1 MLRSFNSSALYSS
14 TTLYLF
20 PPDADEPPLTL
31 PVSTFLPSSNSDLVV
46 HDDNTPNDEASPSI
60 VSLLRVSSIPGNPD
74 SLQLLLLQ
82 TTSTTTSKTLL
93 TLSLQTGQIESTS
106 SASPSTSDISP
117 NGCTFVS
124 VTSRE
129 ITVTTDTTFTISKKF
144 DEDISTARFLTNDML
159 VVITSN
165 SKTYRFTC
173 LKIPPPQ
180 PPVEQGWLDWSLKLI
195 HLRSPTLKSIY
206 ICEGSKKSVYV
217 SSNTITSINLNGR
230 IEITTQKRSVSVDV
244 KINEKAVDLIK
255 DLRDLESLTSYLHTI
270 LESIKGVKV
279 IEDILEKLRIRG
291 DEIGCGIEINKV
303 VEDVEICKNV
313 WTVLVSSLG
322 KGDEVECEDEEIKTY
337 VDYLINDKIEE
348 ECITLNE
355 IFKCYRKKG
364 SFRKNSKFLKLL
376 YGPVLWDVFWSKNI
390 EDIEIKLNLNRIECC
405 EGILLGLNSSELKM
419 DLGKLISFIVRK
431 GRDNDEVRMLEFHNT
446 VKESLNLSTENI
458 VRGFIWS
465 KKASSVVEE
474 ITEKMERKTM
484 GDIGKWDGREWREIE
499 STARKLI
506 LLGDDVY
513 GKIVEEQIHL
523 KDVEECLKI
532 EKLCLGCKLGSEIKE
547 KYKTSEQENDYLS
560 KNWSSVFSTVHSRKD
575 EHINVMFV
583 SDTSLKKPLQIHLP
597 RYNNK
602 SMLALRRAE
611 LLACTWRSEL
621 SHTALILKAI
631 SNLEIVDSRIPR
643 AAVSRAI
650 FAMMSPIIRLL
661 ICNDF
666 SNAVGFE
673 EEDFE
678 NEEGTSILND
688 KKWAREVLKVGK
700 RLLEFINDKGGGG
713 DKVVGA
719 VVEDRGET

>member
-1 MLRSFNSSALYSS
+1 M
-14 TTLYLF
+14 
-20 PPDADEPPLTL
+20 
-31 PVSTFLPSSNSDLVV
+31 
-46 HDDNTPNDEASPSI
+46 
-60 VSLLRVSSIPGNPD
+60 
-74 SLQLLLLQ
+74 
-82 TTSTTTSKTLL
+82 KTLL
-93 TLSLQTGQIESTS
+93 PVGINNTVFLVNEELREEFIFTS
-106 SASPSTSDISP
+106 SPLQKWNYVKNEFEVIKSP
-117 NGCTFVS
+117 
-124 VTSRE
+124 E
-129 ITVTTDTTFTISKKF
+129 ICKCLTLTDDGYFRCIMNCKCRIKY
-144 DEDISTARFLTNDML
+144 N
-159 VVITSN
+159 SN
-165 SKTYRFTC
+165 SNNNSTNEVNV
-173 LKIPPPQ
+173 LKQ
-180 PPVEQGWLDWSLKLI
+180 
-195 HLRSPTLKSIY
+195 
-206 ICEGSKKSVYV
+206 
-217 SSNTITSINLNGR
+217 
-230 IEITTQKRSVSVDV
+230 ITTQKRSESVDV

-291 DEIGCGIEINKV
+291 NEIGCGIEINKV
-303 VEDVEICKNV
+303 VEDVEVCKNV

-322 KGDEVECEDEEIKTY
+322 KGDKVKCEDEEIKTY

-348 ECITLNE
+348 ECITLND

-419 DLGKLISFIVRK
+419 DLGKLISFIVGK

-446 VKESLNLSTENI
+446 VKESFNLSTENI

-465 KKASSVVEE
+465 KKASSVIEE
-474 ITEKMERKTM
+474 ITEKMEGKTM

-513 GKIVEEQIHL
+513 GKIVEEQVRKDICDDALRYRKPLTALSLSSRSHTLQIHL

-532 EKLCLGCKLGSEIKE
+532 EKLCLGCRLGSEIKE

-575 EHINVMFV
+575 ESINVMFV
-583 SDTSLKKPLQIHLP
+583 SDTSLKKPLLIHLP

-621 SHTALILKAI
+621 SHTAPILKAI

-678 NEEGTSILND
+678 IEEGTSILND